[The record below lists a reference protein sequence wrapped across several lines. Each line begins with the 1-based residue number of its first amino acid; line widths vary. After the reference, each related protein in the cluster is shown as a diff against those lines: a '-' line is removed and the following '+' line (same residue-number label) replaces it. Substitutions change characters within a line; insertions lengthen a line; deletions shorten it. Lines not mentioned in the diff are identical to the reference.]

1 MTELLHMTDL
11 IERDEAIRKLTEIQA
26 SRAQRTCSPQAQREA
41 AALGY
46 AIEIVK
52 RIPSYDQTDA
62 KQ

>member
-11 IERDEAIRKLTEIQA
+11 IEREEAIRKLTEIQA

-52 RIPSYDQTDA
+52 RMPRYEQADTG
-62 KQ
+62 K